1 MLRGSP
7 PLAAFHDAPVEDY
20 ELENAL
26 EALDVSL
33 DDLSV
38 PRAVPEP
45 APRREPSKSHPNVVS
60 RQAPQAP
67 SSPAQG
73 RVSGAPSRAVRQT
86 GSDRVVP
93 GSGRGPVP
101 RATTDDGVVID
112 FDEDD
117 DR

>member
-7 PLAAFHDAPVEDY
+7 PPAFHDAPVEEH

-33 DDLSV
+33 EDLAI

-45 APRREPSKSHPNVVS
+45 LPRRERSRSHPNVVS

-73 RVSGAPSRAVRQT
+73 RVPGAPARTVRKT
-86 GSDRVVP
+86 GSSRVVP
-93 GSGRGPVP
+93 GSGRAPVP
-101 RATTDDGVVID
+101 RATTDDGLVIEI
-112 FDEDD
+112 DEDD